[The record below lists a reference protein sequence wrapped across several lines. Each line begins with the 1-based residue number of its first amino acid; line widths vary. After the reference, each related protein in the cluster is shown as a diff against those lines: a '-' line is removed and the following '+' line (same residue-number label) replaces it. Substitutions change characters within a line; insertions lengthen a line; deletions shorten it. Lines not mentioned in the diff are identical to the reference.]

1 MARMMAEPMR
11 AFLGQPVIIENAG
24 GAAGSIGVGRAVRA
38 PRDGYTLSIGT
49 VSSHVLT
56 GALYSLPW
64 DLEKDLEPIAPLVS
78 EPLMIVGRRDMPAQN
93 LKELI
98 AWLKANPDKASQGNA
113 GFGGVGHVTG
123 VLFQRETNT
132 RFQFVPYRGGGS
144 ALQDLL
150 AGQIDLEMEP
160 ASNFLPQVR
169 SGNLKA
175 YAIAGKTRLAVGPD
189 IPTVDE
195 VGLPGFYQSAW
206 VGLWLPRGASK
217 DVVNRLSGAV
227 QAVLAEP
234 NLRTRIAELGQE
246 IFPRDQQTPDALAAF
261 QRAEIEKWWPIIKA
275 ANIKGE

>member
-1 MARMMAEPMR
+1 
-11 AFLGQPVIIENAG
+11 LG
-24 GAAGSIGVGRAVRA
+24 
-38 PRDGYTLSIGT
+38 
-49 VSSHVLT
+49 
-56 GALYSLPW
+56 
-64 DLEKDLEPIAPLVS
+64 PIAPLVS
-78 EPLMIVGRRDMPAQN
+78 EPLMIVGRRDMPARN

-144 ALQDLL
+144 ALQDLV

-160 ASNFLPQVR
+160 ASNFLPQLR
-169 SGNLKA
+169 GGNLKP
-175 YAIAGKTRLAVGPD
+175 YAIAGKT
-189 IPTVDE
+189 
-195 VGLPGFYQSAW
+195 SA
-206 VGLWLPRGASK
+206 
-217 DVVNRLSGAV
+217 AV

-261 QRAEIEKWWPIIKA
+261 QKAEIEKWWPIIKA